1 MKYFWKD
8 NKKAGENLQSNKKM
22 SRSKWLTVGIA
33 VAFLFTGFSSVL
45 GDWYITSDYM
55 SSDDVSIGS
64 DGQVD
69 GMFNLNSSGSGLLD
83 IRGSDYGLNDS
94 DVFTRFNKSGIN
106 FRVND
111 TVMGSI
117 GVYQDRLSIGFSD
130 GTSTSDGLGVY
141 TRSGM
146 HGEGDYAFR
155 GGVLTS
161 SGDVVMIPCSS
172 DYVGVY
178 DPVADVYTQ
187 GPAHGEGDSAFW
199 GGVLTSSGDV
209 VMIPHNSDY
218 VGVYNTGTG
227 LGSNDLVL
235 KRGNHSVCV
244 GVNTTNPGYQF
255 HVIGDA
261 FIDGTFGDASDARI
275 KDVLGELPE
284 SDVRLFCENI
294 EFKYFNYLEYVETT
308 RIGNRTV
315 NMINFTGR
323 DTGRDGVGLIAQE
336 LYENLTTYFPSFV
349 DEFVVRGNN
358 NRLWG
363 IDYGKVSALFCRY
376 TQLLHEDIVE
386 LQSEIDWIMNNGHT
400 GSFTNADGDMVTV
413 ENGIITNIE

>member
-1 MKYFWKD
+1 MKKIND
-8 NKKAGENLQSNKKM
+8 KEMLKSNKKM
-22 SRSKWLTVGIA
+22 SRSKWLAIGVA
-33 VAFLFTGFSSVL
+33 VAFLLTGFSSVM
-45 GDWYITSDYM
+45 GDWYITSDSI

-64 DGQVD
+64 SGRVN
-69 GMFNLNSSGSGLLD
+69 GMFSLNSSGSGLLD
-83 IRGSDYGLNDS
+83 VRGSDYGLNDS
-94 DVFTRFNKSGIN
+94 GVFTRFNKSGIN

-111 TVMGSI
+111 TVMGCI

-130 GTSTSDGLGVY
+130 GTSSSDGLGVY
-141 TRSGM
+141 TRSAM
-146 HGEGDYAFR
+146 HGEGNYAFN

-161 SGDVVMIPCSS
+161 SGDVVMIPSAS
-172 DYVGVY
+172 D
-178 DPVADVYTQ
+178 
-187 GPAHGEGDSAFW
+187 H
-199 GGVLTSSGDV
+199 
-209 VMIPHNSDY
+209 

-308 RIGNRTV
+308 RVGNRTV

-336 LYENLTTYFPSFV
+336 LYENLTLYFPSFV
-349 DEFVVRGNN
+349 DEFVVRGNS

-386 LQSEIDWIMNNGHT
+386 LQSKTDWIMTNGYT
-400 GSFTNADGDMVTV
+400 GSFTNADGDMVMV
-413 ENGIITNIE
+413 ENGIITSIE